1 MIGYVKCFDSN
12 KTLSFKVIDKNL
24 LRKCTKIWER
34 VSILMNM
41 KLDSKPVY
49 DDNDKYIQTKI
60 KLYENKIKNTN

>member
-12 KTLSFKVIDKNL
+12 KTLSFKVIDKNP
-24 LRKCTKIWER
+24 LRKYTKIWER

-60 KLYENKIKNTN
+60 ELHENKIKNTN

>member
-1 MIGYVKCFDSN
+1 MIGYVKYFDSN

-24 LRKCTKIWER
+24 LKKYTKIWER

-60 KLYENKIKNTN
+60 ELHENKIKNTN